1 MDWIRTYIKHTKKHE
16 APELFHLWC
25 AVAAIAAAL
34 ERKVWTRLMLEKL
47 YPNMYIILVA
57 PPGRCRKN
65 SAISVASKLVGE
77 LSGVSLCSEKIT
89 PEALIRSLGHSESS
103 YHIGTR
109 LYTHSSLTSVA
120 KELDTFF
127 SCNPEGMLEL
137 LTDIFDS
144 QSHDHWT
151 YETKVSGTD
160 EIRGV
165 WFNLLAGTTPS
176 FFAKPVMRAG
186 IGGGFTS
193 RCVFVY
199 QDKRRGRS
207 LDCDDRLDGE
217 LADGLAKIHEMQGEF
232 KKTEE
237 ADKFYREWYLPLP
250 DDIPT
255 IEALM
260 PYYERKHAHV
270 LKLATIIAA
279 SHGCISI
286 QPVDIQEALS
296 MLKMTELLM
305 PMVYRGVGGTG
316 RDFTAFDIE
325 RVLAQ
330 IENSRQ
336 PLSKEEIINTNYI
349 HVPRLD
355 RIKMILD
362 TLEQGGMIN
371 RTITP
376 EGQQFYTATRKE
388 ETK

>member
-1 MDWIRTYIKHTKKHE
+1 MDWIRTYIQHTKKHE

-65 SAISVASKLVGE
+65 SAISVASKLVGQ
-77 LSGVSLCSEKIT
+77 LKGVSLCSEKIT
-89 PEALIRSLGHSESS
+89 PEALIHSLSRSESS
-103 YHIGTR
+103 YHIDTR

-151 YETKVSGTD
+151 YETKTSGTD

-176 FFAKPVMRAG
+176 FFAKPIIRAG

-193 RCVFVY
+193 RCIFVY

-207 LDCDDRLDGE
+207 LECDNSLESE
-217 LADGLAKIHEMQGEF
+217 LADGLAKIHKMQGEF
-232 KKTEE
+232 RKTTEAKKFF
-237 ADKFYREWYLPLP
+237 DDWYLPLP
-250 DDIPT
+250 DEIPT

-270 LKLATIIAA
+270 LKLAMIIAA
-279 SHGCISI
+279 SHGCASI
-286 QPVDIQEALS
+286 QTIDIEEALR
-296 MLKMTELLM
+296 MLEMTEIYM

-325 RVLAQ
+325 RVLVQ

-336 PLSKEEIINTNYI
+336 PLSRQEIINTNYVY
-349 HVPRLD
+349 VPRLD

-371 RTITP
+371 RDITP
-376 EGQQFYTATRKE
+376 EGQQFYTASKRGE
-388 ETK
+388 NR